1 MAVIIRL
8 GGREAGS
15 NAVLRGGLMENTVIW
30 HGMAWMH
37 DMGENESW
45 KFNYE
50 GPRV

>member
-8 GGREAGS
+8 GGREVGS
-15 NAVLRGGLMENTVIW
+15 NTVLRGVLEYAVIW

-37 DMGENESW
+37 DKGENESW